1 MCIKK
6 QRMISTI
13 PNLDSDSEEI
23 EIPQEV
29 LDEMDAAQ
37 EEYERNLEEALEEEL
52 NDALDF
58 GEDDG

>member
-1 MCIKK
+1 
-6 QRMISTI
+6 MISTI